1 MDYIYVAGDDI
12 PDGAED
18 FLNMV
23 ITLCKDSGND
33 WYRVYLIRK
42 LSEGQGVEFIQTLVK
57 QPNFSWLFPIE
68 IHQQVLIKKST
79 TKNE

>member
-1 MDYIYVAGDDI
+1 MDHIAVAGNNF

-23 ITLCKDSGND
+23 IKFCEESGND

-42 LSEGQGVEFIQTLVK
+42 LSEWQGVESVQMQVK
-57 QPNFSWLFPIE
+57 QPNFRWLFPTE
-68 IHQQVLIKKST
+68 IHQQVHHHSLA
-79 TKNE
+79 NLL